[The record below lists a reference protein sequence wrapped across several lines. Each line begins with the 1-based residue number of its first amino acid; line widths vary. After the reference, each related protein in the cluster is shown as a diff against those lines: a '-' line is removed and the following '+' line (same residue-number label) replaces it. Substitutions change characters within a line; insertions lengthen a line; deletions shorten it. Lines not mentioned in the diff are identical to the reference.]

1 MWGRLQGI
9 VTLCPPPPVCCPRG
23 LIPLPAAM
31 LRGSTASSPPPET
44 AGVGA
49 DLRMEHNAG
58 VPGRG
63 MRAPHKSTALG
74 GKGGE
79 PGRAPPLNFSRVAPR

>member
-9 VTLCPPPPVCCPRG
+9 VTLCPPPSR
-23 LIPLPAAM
+23 LLPAGPHPTPRSDAPGQH
-31 LRGSTASSPPPET
+31 RIIPPPET